1 MSNKSAEEVLSD
13 YEVEFGPKDGP
24 IIRNLTDKVSNLAL
38 RWDVFL
44 YFFAGSRERVEV
56 LNEASGS
63 TANLLK
69 GLLWDNALMRIRQ
82 LTDPEKTKNNGN
94 LSLEHLVRIAK
105 KYRDIDLFEAHK
117 ITFDVCRTSRE
128 YATKYLAHMDLEHS
142 LGDRTTSITRG
153 QTTEAIRAICKF
165 VQEFHLRVRDVD
177 CLIMPIMSSDDH
189 QQFLLR
195 LFQGNQ
201 AEKTLRAESYAAAM
215 SGDQRALKRTDIPDW
230 VRENR
235 NPLELF

>member
-1 MSNKSAEEVLSD
+1 MTNKSAKEVLSD
-13 YEVEFGPKDGP
+13 YEAVFGPKDGP

-38 RWDVFL
+38 RWGVFL
-44 YFFAGSRERVEV
+44 YFFAGRKERVEV
-56 LNEASGS
+56 LNEASGF
-63 TANLLK
+63 TANLLQ

-82 LTDPEKTKNNGN
+82 LTDPEKTKNNDN
-94 LSLEHLVRIAK
+94 LSLQHLVRIAK
-105 KYRDIDLFEAHK
+105 KYRDIDLSEAHET
-117 ITFDVCRTSRE
+117 TFGMCRISRD
-128 YATKYLAHMDLEHS
+128 YAAKYLAHMDLAHS
-142 LGDRTTSITRG
+142 LGDKKTRITRG

-195 LFQGNQ
+195 LYQGNQ
-201 AEKTLRAESYAAAM
+201 AEKTFRAESYAAAM

-235 NPLELF
+235 NPLDLF